1 MGRHAVTPSEVE
13 EVLGGADTLAQTDD
27 SHRPG
32 RLLVWGRT
40 IAGRYLLAVLDPPSP
55 SGTAYVVTARPM
67 DRQRTHQLPG
77 GPVTQPD
84 YDTTADAI
92 DAAEHLP
99 DSAHARRLNPAPTN
113 EPKSAL
119 AVRLAGGDIDRLR
132 AFAERT
138 GEGPTQLARRFILEG
153 LTRAD
158 SPDSTASPE
167 LVAAFARALER
178 HSAELAALVVADI
191 NLAARTAS

>member
-1 MGRHAVTPSEVE
+1 M
-13 EVLGGADTLAQTDD
+13 
-27 SHRPG
+27 
-32 RLLVWGRT
+32 
-40 IAGRYLLAVLDPPSP
+40 
-55 SGTAYVVTARPM
+55 
-67 DRQRTHQLPG
+67 
-77 GPVTQPD
+77 TQPD

-99 DSAHARRLNPAPTN
+99 DPAHARRHNPAPTN

-119 AVRLAGGDIDRLR
+119 AVRLAGSDIDRLR
-132 AFAERT
+132 TFAERT
-138 GEGPTQLARRFILEG
+138 GEGPTQLARRLILEG

-158 SPDSTASPE
+158 NSYSTAHPE

-178 HSAELAALVVADI
+178 HSAELAALVVSDL

>member
-1 MGRHAVTPSEVE
+1 M
-13 EVLGGADTLAQTDD
+13 
-27 SHRPG
+27 
-32 RLLVWGRT
+32 
-40 IAGRYLLAVLDPPSP
+40 
-55 SGTAYVVTARPM
+55 
-67 DRQRTHQLPG
+67 
-77 GPVTQPD
+77 TQPD
-84 YDTTADAI
+84 YDTTSDAI

-99 DSAHARRLNPAPTN
+99 DPAQARRLNPAPTN

-178 HSAELAALVVADI
+178 HSAELAALVVADL